1 VTGESQ
7 TDGASRGSQTWS
19 DPDDMARLSLRDQDG
34 VTVAQLSGEVDIS
47 NAEAIA
53 GRLTELP
60 NLAHGLGVDLGDV
73 EYLDSTA
80 IALLHEL
87 AARLRRRSQRLI
99 VVCPPDCTPRRVL
112 ELTALDT
119 TIPVLD
125 ELAPAIATLRA
136 GD

>member
-1 VTGESQ
+1 MSGTSDTG
-7 TDGASRGSQTWS
+7 GAAAGSETWS
-19 DPDDMARLSLRDQDG
+19 DPEDLAQLRLREEQE
-34 VTVAQLSGEVDIS
+34 VAVAQLSGEVDLS

-53 GRLTELP
+53 ARLTELP
-60 NLAHGLGVDLGDV
+60 NLAHGLVVDLGEV
-73 EYLDSTA
+73 EYMDSTA

-99 VVCPPDCTPRRVL
+99 VVCPPDCAPRRVL

-136 GD
+136 DA

>member
-1 VTGESQ
+1 MTGDSQ
-7 TDGASRGSQTWS
+7 TGGASGGPQTWS
-19 DPDDMARLSLRDQDG
+19 DPDELARLSLRDQEG

-47 NAEAIA
+47 NAGAIA

-60 NLAHGLGVDLGDV
+60 NLAHGLIVDLGGV

-99 VVCPPDCTPRRVL
+99 VVCPPDCAPRRVL

-136 GD
+136 TD